1 MTPSS
6 SRKLVMV
13 WCVRHTGK
21 QRVQQAYRQLWRWA
35 TASEDRI
42 EKKET
47 SYASSGLIR
56 AGLDPASGEG
66 SHD

>member
-13 WCVRHTGK
+13 LCVRHSSE
-21 QRVQQAYRQLWRWA
+21 QRLQQAYRQLWRWA
-35 TASEDRI
+35 SASEESL

-47 SYASSGLIR
+47 GYASSGLVR